1 MNLAKAIGANP
12 NKFMGTRT
20 NITFL
25 GKGPTKNPLFQSPIA
40 GLEGASEAQLGS
52 KESIIGA
59 VEDAMGFA
67 SAQKLNSI
75 QTQALGINLENILK
89 TYRPPPL
96 PSASVTAIRPGIEG
110 LRRFP
115 KESHRFFGRPLKD
128 KDFTE
133 IDRLFQGPITS
144 TGPKG
149 TRTWNF
155 TRTPEAGPGAFTK
168 ALNQKTGMSRAIAR
182 QILQQD
188 TRLKLKPE
196 ELFMLRE
203 GKGEPLDLMKKY
215 YGRSVLNLDEWLD
228 RAAYANFT
236 SAKEAAAAALKE
248 IELIPQFAEGGLAEI
263 LQAPRSGYSK
273 GRLVKGA
280 LAILNRNKK
289 NADYMFK
296 ASDNVSPGYARGDIK
311 YNAELLADQLA
322 EDAGV
327 IYDDLGHLER
337 TKFYGTAYD
346 YLAAEMGKHLLQ
358 KRMLKDIGQ
367 KMVLS
372 DFSIKGR
379 KPNASGGLARILEI

>member
-1 MNLAKAIGANP
+1 MAKRYTIQLLMKLAQGIGANP
-12 NKFMGTRT
+12 SKFMGTRT

-40 GLEGASEAQLGS
+40 GLEGASEASLGP

-96 PSASVTAIRPGIEG
+96 PSASVTPIASGIEG

-115 KESHRFFGRPLKD
+115 RETHKFFGRPLKD

-155 TRTPEAGPGAFTK
+155 TRKPRETGEGLYNRLTGLDKSRLPEPGPGDLAAYTK
-168 ALNQKTGMSRAIAR
+168 VLNQKTGMSRAIAR

-188 TRLKLKPE
+188 TRLKLPE
-196 ELFMLRE
+196 EVLISLRT
-203 GKGEPLDLMKKY
+203 GSKGPDPLDLMQKY
-215 YGRSVLNLDEWLD
+215 YGQSI
-228 RAAYANFT
+228 ANFDDFLNNVNLQAGNPRDIAT
-236 SAKEAAAAALKE
+236 RVLSEV
-248 IELIPQFAEGGLAEI
+248 ELIPQFAEGGLADV
-263 LQAPRSGYSK
+263 LQAPRKGYDA
-273 GRLVKGA
+273 G
-280 LAILNRNKK
+280 NRVWPPEGTR
-289 NADYMFK
+289 
-296 ASDNVSPGYARGDIK
+296 SDGSFDPPQIPETLLQTMPMLTP
-311 YNAELLADQLA
+311 ELLQLMR
-322 EDAGV
+322 E
-327 IYDDLGHLER
+327 Y
-337 TKFYGTAYD
+337 K
-346 YLAAEMGKHLLQ
+346 
-358 KRMLKDIGQ
+358 KRQ
-367 KMVLS
+367 
-372 DFSIKGR
+372 
-379 KPNASGGLARILEI
+379 GLARILEV